1 MSFVPLMPVGY
12 QDEVAVHE
20 GVTLDAEPF
29 RQELFLLQF
38 VMNEHHIGVAAAP
51 RVERLAS
58 SLSND
63 PHFTSRFRSAQ
74 RAHDS
79 TALQFLALCLDA
91 AISSSS
97 SDGVRR
103 RAWARG

>member
-29 RQELFLLQF
+29 RQELFILRF
-38 VMNEHHIGVAAAP
+38 VMDEDHIGVAAAP
-51 RVERLAS
+51 RVERRAS

-63 PHFTSRFRSAQ
+63 PHVDSGLGLEQWQDMIEQPRVLRRCGRGDNDRF
-74 RAHDS
+74 
-79 TALQFLALCLDA
+79 FLRE
-91 AISSSS
+91 
-97 SDGVRR
+97 G
-103 RAWARG
+103 